1 MARVALKERVRAV
14 GALRRS
20 ATLPGRIKRRDQPVG
35 CIPATVDAG
44 RALDKPP
51 LVVGRLDWIQR
62 LPGRR
67 GRLVELPQRFGDRR
81 AMLFKHRHRDRQ
93 VGPDVVW
100 DQVGKV
106 ARLRQASTSSTR
118 ERPSGR
124 ARFAVLAPGS
134 TAGHLAG
141 FAHEVVEFG
150 SAWVTSRRS
159 TRRRAHAVMGQADGT
174 KRLEGAAAENPW
186 PKRLLAEVEPEKDT
200 LQGLTKGNL

>member
-1 MARVALKERVRAV
+1 MARSTRK
-14 GALRRS
+14 S
-20 ATLPGRIKRRDQPVG
+20 ASGPSGVTPTTRPRRIKRRHQPVG
-35 CIPATVDAG
+35 RIPATVHAG
-44 RALDKPP
+44 RTLDKPP
-51 LVVGRLDWIQR
+51 LVVGRFDRIQR

-67 GRLVELPQRFGDRR
+67 GRLVEVPQRFGDRR
-81 AMLFKHRHRDRQ
+81 AMLFKYRHRDRQ

-106 ARLRQASTSSTR
+106 ARLRHASTSSNR

-150 SAWVTSRRS
+150 SAWVTS
-159 TRRRAHAVMGQADGT
+159 V
-174 KRLEGAAAENPW
+174 GARGGALMLSWGRPMAPSALKELAAENPW
-186 PKRLLAEVEPEKDT
+186 PKRLLAEMEPEKDT